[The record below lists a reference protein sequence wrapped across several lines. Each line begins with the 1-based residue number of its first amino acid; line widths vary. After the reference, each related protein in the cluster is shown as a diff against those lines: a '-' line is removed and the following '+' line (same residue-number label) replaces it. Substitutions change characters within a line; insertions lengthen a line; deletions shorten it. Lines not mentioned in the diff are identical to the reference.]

1 MPSAEAFEFLTGA
14 PAPET
19 RISIRYHRANASGF
33 HSGPET
39 GSAPCA
45 SKYRYVIQAFFA
57 DAAAGAIVAYDQPGC
72 YEIPSSYWRSDVDFD
87 PVRGDLYLRG
97 DRRLPWRRGLRFYA
111 QGDIPPIVIASP
123 CCGHGF
129 KFSPVIGE
137 ITTDLATRGMT
148 GHDIAPFR
156 LQRFAR

>member
-1 MPSAEAFEFLTGA
+1 MIPAGGLPSAEAFEFLTGA

-72 YEIPSSYWRSDVDFD
+72 YEIPSSYWRSDVDFA

-111 QGDIPPIVIASP
+111 QGDIPPIVIARA
-123 CCGHGF
+123 
-129 KFSPVIGE
+129 E
-137 ITTDLATRGMT
+137 
-148 GHDIAPFR
+148 
-156 LQRFAR
+156 